1 MSRRPVDVGDLAASG
16 AVEHPDRVAV
26 SWAGQHRTWSQLA
39 ERVASGAAAQR
50 LLGLEPGDR
59 VAVLADNHPAALEV
73 TLACARLGTVSVPVT
88 ARPLSE
94 IEYVIND
101 SEATLLLVD
110 ARWLDTVER
119 LRHLLPAVRHL
130 IGIGGAVDQ
139 YESWLD
145 AGRAALDRA
154 ALDRGAPD
162 AGHTVDPDTC
172 FLQLYTSA
180 TTGPPKGAQLTHRGA
195 LATCAAIQPVS
206 GGGPDASWLV
216 ARPLGHFAG
225 HGCAL
230 SALYA
235 RARLVLTAGPDI
247 ELPRLIELERI
258 THAFLPT
265 AGLAALALQPDTAA
279 RDLTGVR
286 QVWYGGGTMSIRALR
301 RCLTLFPGAL
311 VHSYG
316 MTEIGGPAT
325 VLGPARRLDE
335 LRRSRSA
342 GRPIAGVE
350 LEVRDPNTGAPV
362 PTGRTGE
369 VWIRTGQLM
378 AGYWQDPEATE
389 AAVAEDGWYRT
400 GDGGLLDPDGYL
412 HLTDRIQDR
421 IISGGTDV
429 YPAEIEGVLA
439 ELPCVGDL
447 AVIGVP
453 DERWGEVPKAV
464 VVAAE
469 GHTVDEATLLAHCR
483 RHLASVKCPRSVDVV
498 DTLPRNAAG
507 KVVKKDLY
515 RRYWAAPYN
524 GAPYNAAPYNG
535 APYNGAPY
543 NAAP

>member
-16 AVEHPDRVAV
+16 AAEHPDRVAV

-59 VAVLADNHPAALEV
+59 VAVLADNHPAGLEV

-101 SEATLLLVD
+101 SEATLLLVE
-110 ARWLDTVER
+110 APWLDTVER

-130 IGIGGAVDQ
+130 VEIGGAVDQ

-145 AGRAALDRA
+145 AGRAAPVRAAPDRA
-154 ALDRGAPD
+154 APD
-162 AGHTVDPDTC
+162 AGRTVDPDTC

-180 TTGPPKGAQLTHRGA
+180 TTGLPKGALLTHRGM

-230 SALYA
+230 AALYA
-235 RARLVLTAGPDI
+235 RARVVLTPGPDI

-258 THAFLPT
+258 THAFLPAT
-265 AGLAALALQPDTAA
+265 ALGALTRHTDASA
-279 RDLTGVR
+279 RDLTTLR
-286 QVWYGGGTMSIRALR
+286 QVWYGGGPLPAGLLH
-301 RCLTLFPGAL
+301 RCVALFPGAL

-316 MTEIGGPAT
+316 LAEICGPAT
-325 VLGPARRLDE
+325 ALGPDRRLDR
-335 LRRSRSA
+335 LHRMRSA
-342 GRPIAGVE
+342 GRPITGVE
-350 LEVRDPNTGAPV
+350 LEVRDPNTGAPL
-362 PTGRTGE
+362 PSGRIGE
-369 VWIRTGQLM
+369 VWIRTERLM
-378 AGYWQDPEATE
+378 AGYWNDPEAT
-389 AAVAEDGWYRT
+389 AAAITGDGWYRT
-400 GDGGLLDPDGYL
+400 GDGGLLDPDGDLY
-412 HLTDRIQDR
+412 LTDRIQDR

-429 YPAEIEGVLA
+429 YPAEVERVLV
-439 ELPCVGDL
+439 ELPCISDL

-453 DERWGEVPKAV
+453 DEREGEVPKV
-464 VVAAE
+464 IVVAAE
-469 GHTVDEATLLAHCR
+469 GHTVDEAALLAHCR

-498 DTLPRNAAG
+498 DALPRNAAG
-507 KVVKKDLY
+507 RVIKKDLY
-515 RRYWAAPYN
+515 RRYWAAP
-524 GAPYNAAPYNG
+524 
-535 APYNGAPY
+535 
-543 NAAP
+543 